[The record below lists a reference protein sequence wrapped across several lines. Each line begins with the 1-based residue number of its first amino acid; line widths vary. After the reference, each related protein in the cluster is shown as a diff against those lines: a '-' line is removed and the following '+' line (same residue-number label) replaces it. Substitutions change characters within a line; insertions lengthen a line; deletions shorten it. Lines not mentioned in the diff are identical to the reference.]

1 MTNRTT
7 TWMLLLA
14 CTAGASVGCKRLE
27 PPSSRD
33 QQPPSLSVPAPGPS
47 SGAAASPAKGEVPGP
62 PALAAPAA
70 DEDDDDAVAPP
81 SAGGRRASAA
91 TAAGRHRRAR
101 DGSNHPSEP
110 ASGAGDPH
118 TGPADPYET
127 DLKVTRLVV
136 SKGIS
141 GREPVGA
148 SSSFKSSDVDR
159 LYAFVE
165 LANDSRTKDE
175 IYVTFAPVGGGPQHR
190 VKLEVGSEPRWRT
203 WAFTRRPKSPGAW
216 TAVVKTSSGRVL
228 ASTSFEVK
236 P

>member
-47 SGAAASPAKGEVPGP
+47 SDAAASPAKGEVPGP